1 MQMLQKLEKGEKIM
15 KIYKTVMS
23 AVTMVIFAVIGLFVG
38 AASDNALGGSIL
50 FALIAGITC
59 IVNAIENF
67 YE

>member
-1 MQMLQKLEKGEKIM
+1 M

-23 AVTMVIFAVIGLFVG
+23 AITMVIFAVIGLFVG
-38 AASDNALGGSIL
+38 AALDNALGGSIL
-50 FALIAGITC
+50 FALITGITC